1 MDSVLPL
8 DENDKKKITYLYELM
23 SKVLKPHPW
32 HGIPLASENAPQNEY
47 NAFIEIVPSDS
58 VKYEMDKITGYLRVD
73 RPQKFSNIIPALY
86 GFIPQTY
93 CNDHLAKYTNEAEK
107 RSDLVGDGDALDIC
121 VLTEK
126 IIPRGDI
133 IVTAIP
139 IGGFR
144 MIDHDEVDDKII
156 AVLKDDSLYGD
167 WRDIGDCPES
177 ILNRL
182 RHYFLTYKEIP
193 GQKKKAKVEITKTYG
208 FEEAKKIIDLT
219 IKDYQEKYNIDYLL
233 KYVSEKVNETGK

>member
-1 MDSVLPL
+1 MEEHKLSRLISL
-8 DENDKKKITYLYELM
+8 FQ
-23 SKVLKPHPW
+23 
-32 HGIPLASENAPQNEY
+32 LA
-47 NAFIEIVPSDS
+47 
-58 VKYEMDKITGYLRVD
+58 
-73 RPQKFSNIIPALY
+73 
-86 GFIPQTY
+86 FIPQTY
-93 CNDHLAKYTNEAEK
+93 CNDHLAKYTNEVEK

-193 GQKKKAKVEITKTYG
+193 GQKKKAKVEITKTM
-208 FEEAKKIIDLT
+208 E
-219 IKDYQEKYNIDYLL
+219 L
-233 KYVSEKVNETGK
+233 KS

>member
-1 MDSVLPL
+1 MEDTFSF
-8 DENDKKKITYLYELM
+8 DEKDKEKLTYLYKLM
-23 SKVLKPHPW
+23 SRVLKPHPW
-32 HGIPLASENAPQNEY
+32 HGIPLKFKEYSEHEY

-93 CNDHLAKYTNEAEK
+93 CSEELAKYTNK
-107 RSDLVGDGDALDIC
+107 ITNRTDLIGDGDALDIC

-133 IVTAIP
+133 MVTAIP
-139 IGGFR
+139 IGGLR
-144 MIDHDEVDDKII
+144 MIDNDEVDDKII

-167 WRDIGDCPES
+167 WKDIGDCPES

-193 GQKKKAKVEITKTYG
+193 GQKSKAKVEITHTYG
-208 FEEAKKIIDLT
+208 VEEAKKIIELT
-219 IKDYQEKYNIDYLL
+219 IKDYQNKYNLDYLIDYVT
-233 KYVSEKVNETGK
+233 KKKGD

>member
-1 MDSVLPL
+1 MKEVLPL
-8 DENDKKKITYLYELM
+8 DEKDKEKLTYLYEIM
-23 SKVLKPHPW
+23 SRVLKPHPW
-32 HGIPLASENAPQNEY
+32 HGIPRKFDDYSELEY

-58 VKYEMDKITGYLRVD
+58 VKYEMDKQTGYLRVD

-93 CNDHLAKYTNEAEK
+93 CGDKLAKYTNEITK
-107 RSDLVGDGDALDIC
+107 RTNLIGDGDAVDIC

-133 IVTAIP
+133 MVTAIP
-139 IGGFR
+139 IGGLR

-156 AVLKDDSLYGD
+156 AVLKDDSLYGN
-167 WRDIGDCPES
+167 WKDIGDCPES
-177 ILNRL
+177 ILDRL

-193 GQKKKAKVEITKTYG
+193 GQKEKPKVEIAHTYG
-208 FEEAKKIIDLT
+208 VEEAKKVIDLT
-219 IKDYQEKYNIDYLL
+219 IKDYEDKYNLDYLL
-233 KYVSEKVNETGK
+233 KSVAKKKK